1 MTPNYDKAAIMATE
15 LLIEHA
21 ITAAPVSPLP
31 MLKQRP
37 NVLVVSFTEVSNS
50 VGLDRD
56 EVLSTFSKT
65 QDAVTSCF
73 IDGGEKNYV
82 VAYNQKLPI
91 HTAQKALA
99 RQLGHVIL
107 EHDGSRPE
115 DVRTAE
121 KTCFAYHLLCPRP
134 LIRAVQEAGLEIT
147 MNVLTN
153 MTSCDSDCVAGMK
166 DLKAT
171 HVPAE
176 LNRKVKA
183 LFADYV
189 KNFVN
194 YRKTVTVDNSDP
206 VDFGCY
212 LEGYVD

>member
-1 MTPNYDKAAIMATE
+1 MTPNYDKAATLATE
-15 LLIEHA
+15 LLIQHK
-21 ITAAPVSPLP
+21 ISAAPVSPLP

-37 NVLVVSFTEVSNS
+37 NVLVVSFTEVSNI
-50 VGLDRD
+50 VGVERD
-56 EVLSTFSKT
+56 KVLSAFSKT

-73 IDGGEKNYV
+73 IDGNEKNYI
-82 VAYNQKLPI
+82 VAYNQRLPV

-99 RQLGHVIL
+99 RQLGHVML
-107 EHDGSRPE
+107 EHDGTRPE

-147 MNVLTN
+147 LNVLTN

-166 DLKAT
+166 ELKAT

-176 LNRKVKA
+176 LNREVKA

-189 KNFVN
+189 RNFVN
-194 YRKTVTVDNSDP
+194 YRKTVKTDNSAP
-206 VDFGCY
+206 VDFGHY
-212 LEGYVD
+212 LEGYED

>member
-1 MTPNYDKAAIMATE
+1 MTPNYDKAATMATE

-31 MLKQRP
+31 MLKRP
-37 NVLVVSFTEVSNS
+37 NVLVVSFTEVSAQT
-50 VGLDRD
+50 GLDRD
-56 EVLSTFSKT
+56 KVLSVFSKT

-73 IDGGEKNYV
+73 IENGQKNYV
-82 VAYNQKLPI
+82 VAYNQRLPI

-99 RQLGHVIL
+99 RQLGHVVL
-107 EHDGSRPE
+107 EHDGSRPD
-115 DVRTAE
+115 DVRKAE
-121 KTCFAYHLLCPRP
+121 ETCFAYHLLCPRP
-134 LIRAVQEAGLEIT
+134 LIHAVQEAGIEIT
-147 MNVLTN
+147 MNVLTS

-166 DLKAT
+166 DLQCA

-194 YRKTVTVDNSDP
+194 YRKTVTVDNSAP
-206 VDFGCY
+206 VDFGHY

>member
-21 ITAAPVSPLP
+21 ITAAPVSPFP

-56 EVLSTFSKT
+56 EVISTFSKT

-73 IDGGEKNYV
+73 IDDGEKNYI
-82 VAYNQKLPI
+82 VAYNQRLPV
-91 HTAQKALA
+91 HTAQRALA
-99 RQLGHVIL
+99 RQLGHVML
-107 EHDGSRPE
+107 EHDGSRPD

-121 KTCFAYHLLCPRP
+121 ETCFAYNLLCPRP

-147 MNVLTN
+147 LNVLTN

-166 DLKAT
+166 ALHGG
-171 HVPAE
+171 HVPPE
-176 LNRKVKA
+176 LNREVKA

-189 KNFVN
+189 KNFVSF
-194 YRKTVTVDNSDP
+194 RKSVTVDNSAP
-206 VDFGCY
+206 VDFGFY
-212 LEGYVD
+212 LEGYED

>member
-1 MTPNYDKAAIMATE
+1 MTPNYDKAATLATE

-21 ITAAPVSPLP
+21 ISAAPVSPLP

-37 NVLVVSFTEVSNS
+37 NVLVVSFTEVSNI
-50 VGLDRD
+50 VGVERD
-56 EVLSTFSKT
+56 KVLSAFSKT

-73 IDGGEKNYV
+73 IDDGEKNYI
-82 VAYNQKLPI
+82 VAYNQRLPV

-99 RQLGHVIL
+99 RQLGHVML
-107 EHDGSRPE
+107 GHDGTRPE

-147 MNVLTN
+147 LNVLTN

-166 DLKAT
+166 ALKGT
-171 HVPAE
+171 HIPAE

-189 KNFVN
+189 KNFVSF
-194 YRKTVTVDNSDP
+194 RKTVTVDNSAP
-206 VDFGCY
+206 VDFGTY
-212 LEGYVD
+212 MEGYVD

>member
-1 MTPNYDKAAIMATE
+1 MTPNYDKAATLATE

-21 ITAAPVSPLP
+21 ISAAPVSPLP
-31 MLKQRP
+31 MLKRP
-37 NVLVVSFTEVSNS
+37 NVLVVSFTEVSNI
-50 VGLDRD
+50 VGVERD
-56 EVLSTFSKT
+56 KVLSAFSKT

-73 IDGGEKNYV
+73 IDDNEKNYI
-82 VAYNQKLPI
+82 VAYNQRLPV

-99 RQLGHVIL
+99 RQLGHVML
-107 EHDGSRPE
+107 GHDGTRTE

-134 LIRAVQEAGLEIT
+134 LIRAVQEAGIEIT

-166 DLKAT
+166 ELKAT

-176 LNRKVKA
+176 LNREVKA

-189 KNFVN
+189 RNFVN
-194 YRKTVTVDNSDP
+194 YRKTVKIDNSAP
-206 VDFGCY
+206 VDFGHY
-212 LEGYVD
+212 LEGYED